1 MKEISKNT
9 VSRRTAL
16 TGAGVAGLAGAVA
29 AVMPGS
35 DPVKAADAMQT
46 SDSAPGTDDGGYRL
60 TEHIKR
66 YYSTAR
72 T

>member
-1 MKEISKNT
+1 MKETSKNT

-16 TGAGVAGLAGAVA
+16 AGAGAAGLAGAVA
-29 AVMPGS
+29 AVLPGA
-35 DPVKAADAMQT
+35 DPVKAADATPPSQ
-46 SDSAPGTDDGGYRL
+46 SAQAAEDGGYRL